1 MMMLRSTSNSLR
13 LSILLALS
21 APLAACGSTPAPTD
35 AGPTGSDTGPME
47 MTDARMRPDAGP
59 TNDSFEGAETITTD
73 GTAAM
78 DAIEAP
84 EDVDF
89 FRFEGTAGQWVSIN
103 TSANPD
109 DDPELV
115 DTVITLYDA
124 SRTQIAEN
132 DDRIPRG
139 DTDSE
144 IVIQLPETGTYYIE
158 VQEFSTWMP
167 ADPPMPEGR
176 GAYTY
181 SLTVT
186 ELTQGGAL
194 FIDAEP
200 GDDAAT
206 AAPITFGGM
215 SSNLAFV
222 LGDFADATDVDVFR
236 FTVPAAAGGLL
247 SVDIMPHGPD
257 GYGSTRA
264 AGNVRVTDMAGTA
277 VIARVEPRGMTQL
290 DLSPTLVPGSE
301 YLLWVDAGGGT
312 AGSNDHYVLKAFVG
326 TENPPENEMTP
337 GSNDT
342 TATATAL
349 MTEDDMGVLRAFVL
363 GTLPSGDGGD
373 VYSVDVPAG
382 RQINVFCGAQ
392 SVGSGVRGLR
402 TVLLGSDGTTM
413 VAMASETATE
423 GAAIQNA
430 MPAAAGTHYVRVTAG
445 TQDPAVRGDF
455 YRCGIALTTPMA
467 P

>member
-1 MMMLRSTSNSLR
+1 MTKTLR
-13 LSILLALS
+13 LSILLALT
-21 APLAACGSTPAPTD
+21 APVAACGSTPAPTD
-35 AGPTGSDTGPME
+35 AGSAMSDTGPMS

-103 TSANPD
+103 TTANPD

-115 DTVITLYDA
+115 DTVVTLYD
-124 SRTQIAEN
+124 STRTQIAEN

-144 IVIQLPETGTYYIE
+144 IVIQLPDTGTYYVE

-167 ADPPMPEGR
+167 AEPPAPEGR
-176 GAYTY
+176 SAYTY
-181 SLTVT
+181 ELAVTTLTT
-186 ELTQGGAL
+186 GGAL

-206 AAPITFGGM
+206 ATNIMFGGM

-222 LGDFADATDVDVFR
+222 MGGFSDASDVDVYR

-264 AGNVRVTDMAGTA
+264 SGNVRVTDMAGTD
-277 VIARVEPRGMTQL
+277 VLARVEPRGMTQL
-290 DLSPTLVPGSE
+290 DFSPTLVPGSE

-312 AGSNDHYVLKAFVG
+312 AGSNDHYVLKVFVG
-326 TENPPENEMTP
+326 TENPPENETVV
-337 GSNDT
+337 GSNDS
-342 TATATAL
+342 TAMATAL
-349 MTEDDMGVLRAFVL
+349 TTEDDMGVLRAFVL
-363 GTLPSGDGGD
+363 GTLPSGDTAD
-373 VYSVDVPAG
+373 VFSVDVPAG
-382 RQINVFCGAQ
+382 RQLNVFCGSQ
-392 SVGSGVRGLR
+392 SVGSGLRGMSLA
-402 TVLLGSDGTTM
+402 VLGPDGTTVLGM
-413 VAMASETATE
+413 DTETATE
-423 GAAIQNA
+423 GAAVEDV
-430 MPAAAGTHYVRVTAG
+430 MVAAAGTHYVRVRPG
-445 TQDPAVRGDF
+445 TMDATVRGDF
-455 YRCGIALTTPMA
+455 YRCGIALVTPMA

>member
-1 MMMLRSTSNSLR
+1 MTKTLR
-13 LSILLALS
+13 LSILLALT
-21 APLAACGSTPAPTD
+21 APLAACGSTPAPTTD
-35 AGPTGSDTGPME
+35 AGPPTSDTGPMS

-78 DAIEAP
+78 DAIEAA

-103 TSANPD
+103 TTANPD

-139 DTDSE
+139 DPDSE
-144 IVIQLPETGTYYIE
+144 IVIQLPDTGTYYIE

-167 ADPPMPEGR
+167 ADPPAPEGR
-176 GAYTY
+176 SSFTY
-181 SLTVT
+181 ELAVTALTT
-186 ELTQGGAL
+186 GGAL

-206 AAPITFGGM
+206 ATAVTFGGTG
-215 SSNLAFV
+215 SNLAF
-222 LGDFADATDVDVFR
+222 LFGGFDSATDVDVFR
-236 FTVPAAAGGLL
+236 FTVPAASGGLL

-264 AGNVRVTDMAGTA
+264 AGNLRVTDMAGTD
-277 VIARVEPRGMTQL
+277 VLARVEPRGMMQL
-290 DLSPTLVPGSE
+290 DLSPTLVPGNE

-326 TENPPENEMTP
+326 QGNPPENETVV
-337 GSNDT
+337 GANDA
-342 TATATAL
+342 TAMATAL
-349 MTEDDMGVLRAFVL
+349 TTEDDMGILRAFVL
-363 GTLPSGDGGD
+363 GTLPSGDTAD

-382 RQINVFCGAQ
+382 RQINVFCGSQ
-392 SVGSGVRGLR
+392 SVGSGLRGLS
-402 TVLLGSDGTTM
+402 VAVLGSDGTTVLGM
-413 VAMASETATE
+413 GTETATA
-423 GAAIQNA
+423 GVAIQDVT
-430 MPAAAGTHYVRVTAG
+430 PAAAGMHYVRVRPG
-445 TQDPAVRGDF
+445 TTEPTVRGDF
-455 YRCGIALTTPMA
+455 YRCGIALVTPMA